1 MYLWNHLR
9 LSAYLGF
16 GNTNPDISIKSNN
29 EDLNDVTKKF
39 CGSYDQPILR
49 PNHNLTIKMY
59 DT

>member
-1 MYLWNHLR
+1 MM
-9 LSAYLGF
+9 
-16 GNTNPDISIKSNN
+16 PQ
-29 EDLNDVTKKF
+29 KKF